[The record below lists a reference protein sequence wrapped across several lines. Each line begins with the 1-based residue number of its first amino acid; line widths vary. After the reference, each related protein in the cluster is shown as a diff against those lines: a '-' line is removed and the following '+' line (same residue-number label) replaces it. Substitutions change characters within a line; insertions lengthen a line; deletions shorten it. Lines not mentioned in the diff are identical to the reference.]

1 MKLFLLIYL
10 ISINIINISSNKK
23 IIDVVYIDQT
33 NDYPTGCE
41 SVTTTM
47 CLKYHNFDI
56 SVDEFINNYLEL
68 GDMYYKGN
76 KLFAPDPFDKFVG
89 SPYDDH
95 SYGCYAPV
103 IEKAL
108 KKIIN
113 TKNLNDVYEVINLT
127 DVPMKTIIEEYI
139 DKDLPVIFWA
149 TIDLVPTR
157 KTTKWIVPETGKE
170 FQWTASEHC
179 LLLVGYDD
187 EEKLYY
193 FNDPWHNH
201 GCIGYDMELVEQ
213 RHKEQFSNAVAL
225 VKKN

>member
-1 MKLFLLIYL
+1 MKLFPLICL
-10 ISINIINISSNKK
+10 ISINIIIISSNKK

-33 NDYPTGCE
+33 KDYPTGCE

-47 CLKYHNFDI
+47 CLKYYNFDI

-89 SPYDDH
+89 SPYDSH

-113 TKNLNDVYEVINLT
+113 EKNLNDAFDVINLT
-127 DVPMKTIIEEYI
+127 DVPMKKIIEEYI
-139 DKDLPVIFWA
+139 DKDIPVIFWS
-149 TIDLVPTR
+149 TINLAPAK

-170 FQWTASEHC
+170 FQWTANEHC
-179 LLLVGYDD
+179 LLLVGYDT
-187 EEKLYY
+187 EANLYY
-193 FNDPWHNH
+193 FNDPWENH
-201 GCIGYDMELVEQ
+201 GCIGYDMTIVEQ